1 MKKIFTFLI
10 FAVQIFC
17 FGFSYGQGKDSLKLD
32 RSKIFSYVLDAD
44 LKSVLPLLSAD
55 STKLLSEKDS
65 KLKKGFE
72 ERFGSD
78 KDRSG
83 YSDIKKS
90 EISDLLKIYS
100 EYWRESL
107 LNPERNYDSV
117 LSVSLLNFFSGE
129 FNLKD
134 IVVADTLIS
143 DTLNYFVTKY
153 INGFNYY
160 TTGFG
165 KTGRIMDL
173 LVWKKQTDTT
183 YKFSFLNDELNA
195 KVIFMY
201 DFITLGWEEY
211 ASLGIYYPGG
221 WATDKEL
228 FCVRDSYDLNSENFK
243 VGYLAHESR
252 HLSDNKIYPGRLSD
266 AEMEYR
272 AKITE
277 ICLSKNT
284 LYDKLKFFISGANSK
299 SDNAHPL
306 ANYFVIKNL
315 SEKLFGGKF
324 ESDIEKWKN
333 AGTEKINEAGYSLL
347 EENDN
352 FLKRTKETKEHFI
365 KKEN

>member
-1 MKKIFTFLI
+1 MRIITRFIIILI
-10 FAVQIFC
+10 LCINCVYSQNP
-17 FGFSYGQGKDSLKLD
+17 KNDTLKLD

-44 LKSVLPLLSAD
+44 LKNVLPLLKSGD
-55 STKLLSEKDS
+55 SDILSEKDK
-65 KLKKGFE
+65 KLKNDFE
-72 ERFGSD
+72 ERFGYNE
-78 KDRSG
+78 DRSG
-83 YSDIKKS
+83 YPDIKKS
-90 EISDLLKIYS
+90 EISRLLKIYS

-107 LNPERNYDSV
+107 LNPEKNYDTS

-129 FNLKD
+129 YKLKEITVPD
-134 IVVADTLIS
+134 SLIP
-143 DTLNYFVTKY
+143 DTLNYFLKKY
-153 INGFNYY
+153 INGFNYH

-165 KTGRIMDL
+165 KTGRVLDL

-183 YKFSFLNDELNA
+183 YKLSFLNDELNA
-195 KVIFMY
+195 KVVFMY

-252 HLSDNKIYPGRLSD
+252 HLSDNNIYPGRLSD

-306 ANYFVIKNL
+306 ANYFVIKDL
-315 SEKLFGGKF
+315 SEKLFGSKF
-324 ESDIEKWKN
+324 ESDIEKWKQ
-333 AGTEKINEAGYSLL
+333 AGAERINEAGYSLL
-347 EENDN
+347 KENDN
-352 FLKRTKETKEHFI
+352 FLKRTKDTKEHFI